1 MGYLALG
8 TVSTDALEEVLLNG
22 QGSQLGSEPRLSWQ
36 TVVTGHSLYSRQT
49 GGTWGSGDTWGTLR
63 TRLRGAAHPESRS
76 TRHARED
83 GRRRTGTLS
92 GIALLSTR
100 PLFTWCSWESSLSS
114 LPILARRPGDTS
126 TRRSHGSCGSSGPW
140 SSLSTFFS
148 S

>member
-49 GGTWGSGDTWGTLR
+49 GGTWGSGDTWG
-63 TRLRGAAHPESRS
+63 